1 MAGCIL
7 RARQARD
14 STRLDLCWRDP
25 TSLIPMSEMFAL
37 LAAVF
42 GVWFVFDALRARET
56 AVRIA
61 REACKEHGLQ
71 LLDDTVH
78 GARLGFARDGEGLA
92 RLRRTFV
99 FEFSEDGFNRRTGC
113 LVMLGS
119 QVESL
124 QLEPYRLA

>member
-1 MAGCIL
+1 
-7 RARQARD
+7 
-14 STRLDLCWRDP
+14 
-25 TSLIPMSEMFAL
+25 MSEMLAL
-37 LAAVF
+37 LVAAF

-78 GARLGFARDGEGLA
+78 GARL
-92 RLRRTFV
+92 RRTFV
-99 FEFSEDGFNRRTGC
+99 FEFSEDGFNRRTGS

-119 QVESL
+119 QLESL

>member
-1 MAGCIL
+1 
-7 RARQARD
+7 
-14 STRLDLCWRDP
+14 
-25 TSLIPMSEMFAL
+25 MSEMLVL
-37 LAAVF
+37 LVAAF

-78 GARLGFARDGEGLA
+78 GARLRIARDADGLA

-99 FEFSEDGFNRRTGC
+99 FEFSEDGFNRRTGS

-119 QVESL
+119 QLESL

>member
-1 MAGCIL
+1 
-7 RARQARD
+7 
-14 STRLDLCWRDP
+14 
-25 TSLIPMSEMFAL
+25 MSEMLAL
-37 LAAVF
+37 LAAAF

-78 GARLGFARDGEGLA
+78 GARLGIARDAEGLA
-92 RLRRTFV
+92 RLRRSFV
-99 FEFSEDGFNRRTGC
+99 FEFSEDGFNRRNGC
-113 LVMLGS
+113 LVMLGN
-119 QVESL
+119 QLESL

>member
-1 MAGCIL
+1 
-7 RARQARD
+7 
-14 STRLDLCWRDP
+14 
-25 TSLIPMSEMFAL
+25 MSEMLIL
-37 LAAVF
+37 LAAVL
-42 GVWFVFDALRARET
+42 GVWFVFDALRAREA

-61 REACKEHGLQ
+61 RESCEEHGLQ

-78 GARLGFARDGEGLA
+78 GARLSVARDAQGLA

-99 FEFSEDGFNRRTGC
+99 VEFADDGFNRRTGS

-124 QLEPYRLA
+124 QLEPYRLT